1 MRLRLAALSL
11 AMLLPSLGTSISN
24 VALPTMA
31 KDFAAAPAQVQWVVI
46 AYLLTL
52 TAAIV
57 GAGRIGDLW
66 GRRRVLLL
74 GVALFMAASA
84 VAAFTTGL
92 WALVGL
98 RAVQGLAAAAITALS
113 MGLVADLVPKEA
125 TGRAMGLLG
134 TVSAVGTALGPSL
147 GGVLIAGF
155 GWPAVYVALA
165 LAGGVTLALGLTVLP
180 ADAAPRHVRFDRA
193 GTLVL
198 AGTLAAY
205 AWAMTVNLQAFWLA
219 LVGFG
224 TFVWI
229 EGRAKAPL
237 LDLKAMTEPVL
248 ARGLLALSLI
258 SAVVMATLVVG
269 PFYLSRVLGLSPLG
283 MGLAMSVGPGVAALT
298 GRPAGGLIDRHG
310 AGLVGRIGV
319 IAVILGSAAMAV
331 LPGLFGLPGYLGSL
345 MVITG
350 GYALFQTANTTQV
363 MRTAPPERRGLTSA
377 LLGLARNLGL
387 ITGAS
392 GMAALFNQAPG
403 ETGLTMTF
411 ALSSLLAASALAL
424 VWPIRDAQMLRTR
437 GET

>member
-165 LAGGVTLALGLTVLP
+165 LAGGVTLVLGLVVLP
-180 ADAAPRHVRFDRA
+180 ADLAPRKTRFDLA

-205 AWAMTVNLQAFWLA
+205 AWAMTISLQALWLV

-224 TFVWI
+224 SFVWV
-229 EGRAKAPL
+229 ESRAKASL
-237 LDLKAMTEPVL
+237 LDLKALTEPAL
-248 ARGLLALSLI
+248 ARGLPALTLI

-269 PFYLSRVLGLSPLG
+269 PFYLSRVLGLSPLA
-283 MGLAMSVGPGVAALT
+283 MGLALSVGPGVAALT

-310 AGLVGRIGV
+310 AGLVGRVGL
-319 IAVILGSAAMAV
+319 IAVTLGSAAMAV

-345 MVITG
+345 TVITG

-363 MRTAPPERRGLTSA
+363 MRAAPAERRGVTSA

-392 GMAALFNQAPG
+392 GMAVLFNQAPG
-403 ETGLTMTF
+403 ETGLTVTF
-411 ALSSLLAASALAL
+411 ALASLLAASALAL
-424 VWPIRDAQMLRTR
+424 VWPIRDAQTLRT
-437 GET
+437 